1 LVRRYKNNNFAENKD
16 KNNMSAKHYKKLNYL
31 MVFVKMFADKF
42 ELNERQA
49 FNYLDAHKGLVFV
62 DKHYDAIHT
71 MDFAYAIK
79 DVQEVCQ
86 AHGGRL

>member
-1 LVRRYKNNNFAENKD
+1 MQQTKTDLRLID
-16 KNNMSAKHYKKLNYL
+16 MSAKHYKKLNYL

-42 ELNERQA
+42 GLTERQA

-71 MDFAYAIK
+71 MDFAYAIQ
-79 DVQEVCQ
+79 DVQEVCK
-86 AHGGRL
+86 AYGGRL

>member
-1 LVRRYKNNNFAENKD
+1 
-16 KNNMSAKHYKKLNYL
+16 MSAKHYKKLNYL

-71 MDFAYAIK
+71 MDFASAIK
-79 DVQEVCQ
+79 DVQEACQ